1 MNLTE
6 IRVRALQAPRD
17 NLRAFVTL
25 TLDGTFV
32 VRDIRI
38 IEGPQGL
45 FVAMPSRRATARC
58 AACAGHNHLRAR
70 YCNDCGARL
79 PSTPVEDSNGIS
91 SEARLHTDIV
101 HPISREGREQLEAA
115 VLAAYAAELERGVEP
130 ERRALRLGG
139 ADDGADGGREASAGA

>member
-32 VRDIRI
+32 VRDVRI

-45 FVAMPSRRATARC
+45 FVAMPSRRATGRC

-79 PSTPVEDSNGIS
+79 PSTPMEEAEGVSP
-91 SEARLHTDIV
+91 EARLHTDIV

-115 VLAAYAAELERGVEP
+115 VLAAYAAELDGGAES
-130 ERRALRLGG
+130 ERRSPRC
-139 ADDGADGGREASAGA
+139 DGANPGRGASAEG

>member
-58 AACAGHNHLRAR
+58 SACAGQNHLRAR

-79 PSTPVEDSNGIS
+79 PPAPVEDADGVSP
-91 SEARLHTDIV
+91 EARLHTDIV

-115 VLAAYAAELERGVEP
+115 VLAAYAAELRGGAEV
-130 ERRALRLGG
+130 ERRGPRSGQAS
-139 ADDGADGGREASAGA
+139 GGREASGGG